1 MDKKLFRDI
10 TTKLE
15 EHEVH
20 RLIAE
25 ARRKAEQAQRNKAAA
40 TLEPTETA
48 KPDAQ
53 PGTTRAHDDKT
64 AITTDGNS
72 SQPAAVNS
80 AQPTIG
86 NSAQQSLPFDTQD
99 DSTSIIPYEII
110 ATITQFDN
118 IYETRLFGW
127 CLAKAQSVLKLY
139 NKDLREINLQLALDV
154 TRITLPAKLL
164 LNPGDKNYSNIT
176 KAFSLRSKTID
187 YTKDGKQMF
196 LTIIAFPEILK
207 QEDGRLYVTFLLH
220 REVWRALL
228 DFSHGHRLF
237 NLATYIRLTSKYAVI
252 MYLLCS
258 QQDTKPRSYGMT
270 RLRHILGCDSLKGYD
285 RGNNFVQKVLAP
297 ARAELIAKAP
307 YYFDYSLTKTGRSNK
322 ITEVIIIPQINT
334 QYTQTDDS
342 TRKAVTSLRSRLDKD
357 VRIYCETTFAIRPK
371 PLEKLE
377 PLILALGDKDAQMS
391 KLADIKTQ
399 INIRRVKNP
408 AGYFTRALK
417 NTR

>member
-15 EHEVH
+15 EHELH
-20 RLIAE
+20 SIIAD

-40 TLEPTETA
+40 ASEPTETA
-48 KPDAQ
+48 KPDA
-53 PGTTRAHDDKT
+53 PSDSPRANDDKT
-64 AITTDGNS
+64 ATPMAGNS
-72 SQPAAVNS
+72 AQTTGGNS
-80 AQPTIG
+80 AQPTTG
-86 NSAQQSLPFDTQD
+86 NSAQQSLPFDNQD
-99 DSTSIIPYEII
+99 DPTSIIPYEII

-164 LNPGDKNYSNIT
+164 LNPGDKNYSNIN
-176 KAFSLRSKTID
+176 KAFTLRSKTID
-187 YTKDGKQMF
+187 YTKDGKQMY
-196 LTIIAFPEILK
+196 LTIIAFPEIFK
-207 QEDGRLYVTFLLH
+207 QDDGRLYVTFLLH

-270 RLRHILGCDSLKGYD
+270 RLRHILGCDNLKGYD

-322 ITEVIIIPQINT
+322 ITEVIIIPQANA

-357 VRIYCETTFAIRPK
+357 VRVYCETTFSIRPK

>member
-20 RLIAE
+20 RQIAE

-40 TLEPTETA
+40 AQEKNETA
-48 KPDAQ
+48 KPDEQ
-53 PGTTRAHDDKT
+53 SGTPRANDDKT
-64 AITTDGNS
+64 VTPTTGNS
-72 SQPAAVNS
+72 SQPTAGNS
-80 AQPTIG
+80 TQQSAG

-99 DSTSIIPYEII
+99 DPTSIIPYEII

-154 TRITLPAKLL
+154 TRITFPAKLL
-164 LNPGDKNYSNIT
+164 LNPGDKNYSNIS
-176 KAFSLRSKTID
+176 KAFSLRDKKID

-207 QEDGRLYVTFLLH
+207 QEDGRLNVTFLLH

-357 VRIYCETTFAIRPK
+357 VRNYCETTFAIRPK

>member
-20 RLIAE
+20 RQIAE

-40 TLEPTETA
+40 AQVTTVTA
-48 KPDAQ
+48 KLDEQ
-53 PGTTRAHDDKT
+53 SGTTRANDDTTAKT
-64 AITTDGNS
+64 THGNS
-72 SQPAAVNS
+72 AQPAAVNS
-80 AQPTIG
+80 AQPTTG
-86 NSAQQSLPFDTQD
+86 DSAQQSLPFDTQD
-99 DSTSIIPYEII
+99 DPTSIIPYEII

-154 TRITLPAKLL
+154 TRITFPAKLL
-164 LNPGDKNYSNIT
+164 LNPGDKNYSNIS
-176 KAFSLRSKTID
+176 KAFSLRDKKID

-237 NLATYIRLTSKYAVI
+237 SLATYIRLTSKYAVI

-270 RLRHILGCDSLKGYD
+270 RLRHILGCDNLKGYD

-322 ITEVIIIPQINT
+322 ITEVIVIPQANT
-334 QYTQTDDS
+334 QYTQSDDS

-357 VRIYCETTFAIRPK
+357 VRLYCETSFAIRPK

-377 PLILALGDKDAQMS
+377 PLILALGDKDAQLS